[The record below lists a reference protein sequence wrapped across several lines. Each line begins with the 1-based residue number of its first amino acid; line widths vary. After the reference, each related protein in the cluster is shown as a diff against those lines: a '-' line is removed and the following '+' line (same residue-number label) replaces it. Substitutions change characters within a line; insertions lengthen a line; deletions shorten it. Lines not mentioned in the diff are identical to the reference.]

1 MLKPERAEPTL
12 KSASSGQQATGNKEQ
27 AKSKD
32 NRTRKQLLNSH
43 NKFDLNNSFFS
54 ATLPA
59 AF

>member
-1 MLKPERAEPTL
+1 VLKPERAEPTL
-12 KSASSGQQATGNKEQ
+12 KSAGTWQQATGNKER

-54 ATLPA
+54 ATLPT